1 MRSSYDYSY
10 FSKLH
15 VEYQIEATERD
26 KMIEDRVWDAVVV
39 GAGVSGLVA
48 AAELEAGGLS
58 VLVLEA
64 RSRPGGRT
72 VRTVSEAGIPVEG
85 GAQFIK
91 RGHTAVQELIDAWNI
106 PFGVAPEQGASTY
119 VSNGTLS
126 VEAAPFAGDD
136 KRRLEFERAVDAFNG
151 MAFSAPVGELV
162 ADSRALAWDQQS
174 LQEWAGAQT
183 SDSMVRQRI
192 LRDLSFG
199 IGADGTEPVSLLAA
213 LHYTNAAG
221 APDSGH
227 ESFLHHGFSDL
238 VDCLLEKLSTDVRC
252 ASKVSGVKHHDGVC
266 EVVVDGEEAAYRAKA
281 VVLAL
286 SPTLMRRITLPASPQ
301 SSLIAAWRQK
311 RSIKATLTYA
321 EPFWEQRGLS
331 GNAAGDRSVAYLI
344 NTSTAD
350 RFAITAL
357 WNAGEHSFA
366 PSEVRETILSDVD
379 FYLGQSTPPPS
390 DVAVTDWAQD
400 DLAGGC
406 GSPLPPGVLSA
417 QQSFEVLWS
426 RGVYRAGTES
436 SPIGWGSV
444 EGAVRAGRCAAAAV
458 LSDR

>member
-1 MRSSYDYSY
+1 M
-10 FSKLH
+10 
-15 VEYQIEATERD
+15 TED
-26 KMIEDRVWDAVVV
+26 KVWDAIVV

-48 AAELEAGGLS
+48 AAELEAGGSS

-72 VRTVSEAGIPVEG
+72 VRTVSEAGILVEG

-106 PFGVAPEQGASTY
+106 PVGVAPVRGASTY

-126 VEAAPFAGDD
+126 VEVAPFSGDD

-151 MAFSAPVGELV
+151 MAFSAAVGELV
-162 ADSRALAWDQQS
+162 ADSRAPAWDQQS

-183 SDSMVRQRI
+183 RDALVRQRL

-227 ESFLHHGFSDL
+227 ESFLPHGFSDL
-238 VDCLLEKLSTDVRC
+238 VDRLLEQLSADVRYE
-252 ASKVSGVKHHDGVC
+252 SKVSGVKQHDGVC
-266 EVVVDGEEAAYRAKA
+266 QVAVDGGEVVYRARA

-286 SPTLMRRITLPASPQ
+286 SPTLLQHITLPVSPQ
-301 SSLIAAWRQK
+301 SSLVAAWRQE
-311 RSIKATLTYA
+311 RSIKATLTYG

-344 NTSTAD
+344 NTSATD
-350 RFAITAL
+350 RFSITAL
-357 WNAGEHSFA
+357 WNAGEHALS

-379 FYLGQSTPPPS
+379 FYLGQSTPPPR
-390 DVAVTDWAQD
+390 DVAITDWSQD

-426 RGVYRAGTES
+426 TGVYRAGTES

-444 EGAVRAGRCAAAAV
+444 EGAVRAGRSAAAAV